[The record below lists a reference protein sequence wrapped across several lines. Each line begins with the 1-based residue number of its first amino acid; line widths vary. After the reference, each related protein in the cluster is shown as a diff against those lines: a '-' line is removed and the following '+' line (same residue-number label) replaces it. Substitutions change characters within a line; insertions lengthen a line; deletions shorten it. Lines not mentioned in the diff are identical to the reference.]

1 MKESGKYSPKLNL
14 STFTAGAHMEMSFLN
29 NYDLPVHLC
38 CKYGVNQVL
47 TAAVSLSLTF
57 PVLF

>member
-1 MKESGKYSPKLNL
+1 
-14 STFTAGAHMEMSFLN
+14 MEMSFLN
-29 NYDLPVHLC
+29 KYELPVHLC